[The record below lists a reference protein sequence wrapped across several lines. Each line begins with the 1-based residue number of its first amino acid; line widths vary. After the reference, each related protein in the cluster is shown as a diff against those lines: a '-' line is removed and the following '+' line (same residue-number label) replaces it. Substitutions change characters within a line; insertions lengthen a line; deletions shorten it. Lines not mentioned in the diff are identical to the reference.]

1 MRFSATDAAFEGFRL
16 IRRKPSVLIWWT
28 LAYLVVFA
36 VMAAVMIG
44 PMAIII
50 PQLEAL
56 EALGDAARPEDLMPL
71 AGPYFGMLALLLP
84 LGLLS
89 NAISYSAVTRAVL
102 TPAKSAWGYMRL
114 GGDEMRVLLVSLVL
128 GLVLIG
134 IYMAAIFAALFAA
147 GAGAAME
154 APFMY
159 LLAFLVGLFG
169 FVVVI
174 WLSVR
179 LSLAV
184 PLVIDRKQVNFF
196 GSFRLTKG
204 KFWPL
209 LGMGLLVAII
219 TIVIS
224 LLISLVTQ
232 PLLLMLGSGLMTD
245 LEQAEELSDVMALM
259 QQNLPLLGI
268 MVLSQALTSALTI
281 AIMLAPFT
289 AAYMA
294 LSGQRNAAP
303 ETD

>member
-169 FVVVI
+169 FAVVI